1 MRWPVGRLHRLWTIG
16 DEMLTL
22 MVEHTKSE
30 KLTKPTWEAVDSG
43 MISAFKYDPA
53 KQELEVMF
61 NRTGKYR
68 YFDVPPGKCQSL
80 PLKGF

>member
-1 MRWPVGRLHRLWTIG
+1 
-16 DEMLTL
+16 

-30 KLTKPTWEAVDSG
+30 QPAKPIWEEVDSS

-68 YFDVPPGKCQSL
+68 YFDVPPEIVQELREADS
-80 PLKGF
+80 KGSFMRYAVIDMFDYEKVGR